1 MSDKTNINDIK
12 KLSDCKKACIVKVVK
27 LNADSELKQRLISFG
42 IMKNT
47 VVEVLEHAPA
57 KSTIEIKI
65 GKMRIALRAK
75 EADLIE
81 VQKI

>member
-1 MSDKTNINDIK
+1 MNKIK
-12 KLSDCKKACIVKVVK
+12 KLSECKKACKVKVTK
-27 LNADSELKQRLISFG
+27 LNADLELKQRLISFG
-42 IMKNT
+42 IMKDT

-57 KSTIEIKI
+57 KSTIEIKV

-81 VQKI
+81 VEKV

>member
-1 MSDKTNINDIK
+1 MNEIK
-12 KLSDCKKACIVKVVK
+12 KLSECKKACKVKVTK
-27 LNADSELKQRLISFG
+27 LNADLELKQRLISFG
-42 IMKNT
+42 IMKDT

-57 KSTIEIKI
+57 KSTIEIKV

-81 VQKI
+81 VEKV

>member
-1 MSDKTNINDIK
+1 MK
-12 KLSDCKKACIVKVVK
+12 KLSECKKACIVKVVK

-42 IMKNT
+42 IMKDT

-57 KSTIEIKI
+57 KSTIEIKV

-75 EADLIE
+75 EAELVE
-81 VQKI
+81 VEKV